1 MRTATTT
8 NLVDVHYERSTI
20 ACMVIAIALVTGVSA
35 VFVGSLLLRTWLRH
49 GGASGT
55 SHFRRIQIL
64 GHAAVGIL
72 GAVLMIVHLAAGRDP
87 RWGWTAVVVLFT
99 ASTLGATMFLP
110 WWWRGR
116 KGLYGDND
124 PAGFYPAEDHFRMRT
139 VQTHGGLADLTWVLL
154 IIALLVT

>member
-1 MRTATTT
+1 MVSAT
-8 NLVDVHYERSTI
+8 
-20 ACMVIAIALVTGVSA
+20 ALVTGVSA

-72 GAVLMIVHLAAGRDP
+72 GVVLVVVHLAAGRDP
-87 RWGWTAVVVLFT
+87 RWGWTAVVVLLT
-99 ASTLGATMFLP
+99 AGLLGATMFLP
-110 WWWRGR
+110 WWRRGR

-124 PAGFYPAEDHFRMRT
+124 PPASTPPRTTSGCARCRRMA
-139 VQTHGGLADLTWVLL
+139 VSLT
-154 IIALLVT
+154 

>member
-1 MRTATTT
+1 
-8 NLVDVHYERSTI
+8 
-20 ACMVIAIALVTGVSA
+20 MVTAIALVTGVSA

-55 SHFRRIQIL
+55 SHFGRIQIL

-72 GAVLMIVHLAAGRDP
+72 GVVLLVVHLAADRDP
-87 RWGWTAVVVLFT
+87 RWGWTAVAVLFT

-116 KGLYGDND
+116 KGLYGDTD

>member
-1 MRTATTT
+1 
-8 NLVDVHYERSTI
+8 
-20 ACMVIAIALVTGVSA
+20 MVRAIASVTGVSA
-35 VFVGSLLLRTWLRH
+35 VFVGSLLLRTLLRH

-72 GAVLMIVHLAAGRDP
+72 GVVLVVVHLAAGRDP
-87 RWGWTAVVVLFT
+87 LWGLTAVVVLFT

-116 KGLYGDND
+116 KGCMGTTTR
-124 PAGFYPAEDHFRMRT
+124 PASTPPRTTSGCARCRRMA
-139 VQTHGGLADLTWVLL
+139 VWLT
-154 IIALLVT
+154 

>member
-1 MRTATTT
+1 
-8 NLVDVHYERSTI
+8 
-20 ACMVIAIALVTGVSA
+20 MVSEIALVTGVSA

-49 GGASGT
+49 GGASST

-72 GAVLMIVHLAAGRDP
+72 GVVLVVVLAVGRDP
-87 RWGWTAVVVLFT
+87 RWGWTAVVVLLI
-99 ASTLGATMFLP
+99 AGLLGATMFLP

-124 PAGFYPAEDHFRMRT
+124 PAGFLPRRGPLPDA
-139 VQTHGGLADLTWVLL
+139 HGADAWRSG
-154 IIALLVT
+154 

>member
-1 MRTATTT
+1 MI
-8 NLVDVHYERSTI
+8 S
-20 ACMVIAIALVTGVSA
+20 VIASVTGVSA
-35 VFVGSLLLRTWLRH
+35 IFVGLLLLTTWLRH
-49 GGASGT
+49 GGVSGT
-55 SHFRRIQIL
+55 SHFRPLQIF

-72 GAVLMIVHLAAGRDP
+72 AVASVVIHVTAGRNP
-87 RWGWTAVVVLFT
+87 RWGWTAVLLLV
-99 ASTLGATMFLP
+99 AAGILGATMFLP

-139 VQTHGGLADLTWVLL
+139 VQTHGVLADLTWVLL

>member
-1 MRTATTT
+1 MI
-8 NLVDVHYERSTI
+8 S
-20 ACMVIAIALVTGVSA
+20 AIALVTGASA
-35 VFVGSLLLRTWLRH
+35 AFVGSLMLRTWLRY
-49 GGASGT
+49 GGASGA

-64 GHAAVGIL
+64 GHAAVGIV
-72 GAVLMIVHLAAGRDP
+72 GVVLVVVHLAAGRDP
-87 RWGWTAVVVLFT
+87 RLGWTAVVVLLT
-99 ASTLGATMFLP
+99 AGTLGATMFGP

-116 KGLYGDND
+116 KGLYGDKD

>member
-1 MRTATTT
+1 
-8 NLVDVHYERSTI
+8 
-20 ACMVIAIALVTGVSA
+20 MVTAIALVTGVSA

-55 SHFRRIQIL
+55 SHLGPVQIL
-64 GHAAVGIL
+64 GHAAIGML
-72 GAVLMIVHLAAGRDP
+72 GVVLVVVHLAAGRDL

-99 ASTLGATMFLP
+99 ASALGATMFLP
-110 WWWRGR
+110 WWRRGR
-116 KGLYGDND
+116 KELYGDND
-124 PAGFYPAEDHFRMRT
+124 PAGFYPAEDHFRMRR

>member
-1 MRTATTT
+1 
-8 NLVDVHYERSTI
+8 
-20 ACMVIAIALVTGVSA
+20 MVSAIALVTGVSA

-72 GAVLMIVHLAAGRDP
+72 GVVLVVVYLAADRDP
-87 RWGWTAVVVLFT
+87 RWGWTTVVVLFT
-99 ASTLGATMFLP
+99 ASALGATMFGP

-116 KGLYGDND
+116 RGCMGTTTR
-124 PAGFYPAEDHFRMRT
+124 PASTRRGPLPDA
-139 VQTHGGLADLTWVLL
+139 HGADAWRSR
-154 IIALLVT
+154 